1 MKSLHIISTNLFLF
15 LVILSLVFQIPFSS
29 AQVSPAIIS
38 DFVIKDPNGNDVTD
52 QNLLAGGVY
61 EISFSITVGA
71 SLNDR
76 MLLTTDLHEYGDR
89 YWTLENNYGGV
100 DTESWQPGANTVSFS
115 AQEGIGFFTLE
126 GKIPDYYTEQLDEE
140 TGRIVHTLTDL
151 NILIIS
157 IDSTRD
163 VVDNRVY
170 TITDQTIIEYQ
181 NLKNSKELLLSENSI
196 HPKYYELALS
206 VISESDRLTAI
217 GYYDDAI
224 SLLHTIPDSDFP
236 SPPERANLF
245 LATSA
250 VFAVLS
256 IILAV
261 FAYRGKMNSDF
272 TKNEIDEESKKI
284 DLLLVKVNRIDS
296 ALADELENIKKAL
309 DDL

>member
-1 MKSLHIISTNLFLF
+1 MKSIYRVSTNLFLF
-15 LVILSLVFQIPFSS
+15 LVVFSLLFQIPFSY

-61 EISFSITVGA
+61 EISFSITIGA
-71 SLNDR
+71 NLNDR
-76 MLLTTDLHEYGDR
+76 ILLTTDLGEYGDR
-89 YWTLENNYGGV
+89 YWSLENNYGGV
-100 DTESWQPGANTVSFS
+100 NTELWQPGSNTVSFS
-115 AQEGIGFFTLE
+115 AKEGIGSFTLE

-140 TGRIVHTLTDL
+140 TGRILHTLSQL

-163 VVDNRVY
+163 VIDQRVY

-181 NLKNSKELLLSENSI
+181 NLKNSKELILNENSI
-196 HPKYYELALS
+196 HSKYSELALD
-206 VISESDRLTAI
+206 VISESDALTEI

-224 SLLHTIPDSDFP
+224 SLINIIPDSDFP
-236 SPPERANLF
+236 SPPDKANLF
-245 LATSA
+245 LAISA
-250 VFAVLS
+250 LFAISS
-256 IILAV
+256 IILAILV
-261 FAYRGKMNSDF
+261 YRNRMTSDF
-272 TKNEIDEESKKI
+272 TKRQIEEESKKI
-284 DLLLVKVNRIDS
+284 DLLLIKVNRIDN